1 MQLCRFWGGVFTH
14 KWVGLTIWCMLFGIG
29 LRALG
34 LVPPNFMKNHG
45 ASTGFSCLG
54 SLPSL
59 CLPLPK
65 WICPCCPNWDFRGLC
80 LCAHALGIVVIFKVL
95 PVWKIVGD
103 RDLAIGIAMCQMIG
117 YPGTQLISDEIA
129 KTVGETDEEVDYLS
143 TRIGTAYV
151 ISGFTSVTI
160 FPSSLPVSW
169 LTSYNGERKEK
180 R

>member
-1 MQLCRFWGGVFTH
+1 MGGPDHLVYALWHWPSGLGPCAAQFHEESWGVDGIFMFGV
-14 KWVGLTIWCMLFGIG
+14 LTVI
-29 LRALG
+29 
-34 LVPPNFMKNHG
+34 V
-45 ASTGFSCLG
+45 
-54 SLPSL
+54 PSL
-59 CLPLPK
+59 AKVDLSMLPQLGFFVA
-65 WICPCCPNWDFRGLC
+65 CVFALT
-80 LCAHALGIVVIFKVL
+80 LLGIVVIFKVL

-160 FPSSLPVSW
+160 FSIIVASIMAHL
-169 LTSYNGERKEK
+169 L
-180 R
+180 

>member
-1 MQLCRFWGGVFTH
+1 MGGPDHLVYALWH
-14 KWVGLTIWCMLFGIG
+14 W

-45 ASTGFSCLG
+45 ASTGFFMFGVLTVIV
-54 SLPSL
+54 PSL
-59 CLPLPK
+59 AKVDLSMLPQLGFFVA
-65 WICPCCPNWDFRGLC
+65 CVFALT
-80 LCAHALGIVVIFKVL
+80 LLGIVVIFKVL

-160 FPSSLPVSW
+160 FSIIVASIMAHL
-169 LTSYNGERKEK
+169 L
-180 R
+180 

>member
-1 MQLCRFWGGVFTH
+1 MGGPDHLVYALWH
-14 KWVGLTIWCMLFGIG
+14 W

-45 ASTGFSCLG
+45 ASTGFFMFGVLTVIV
-54 SLPSL
+54 PSL
-59 CLPLPK
+59 AKVDLSMLPQLGFFVA
-65 WICPCCPNWDFRGLC
+65 CVFV
-80 LCAHALGIVVIFKVL
+80 AHAFGDCRHISRFF

-160 FPSSLPVSW
+160 FSIIVASIMAHL
-169 LTSYNGERKEK
+169 L
-180 R
+180 